1 MQLFDIL
8 SLNLL
13 DICPSLDE
21 LTVANI
27 NVGNIFLLQANGL
40 MVCISP
46 RCIKWLLQGVY
57 SLGGG
62 DRKSVV

>member
-1 MQLFDIL
+1 MQHFDVL

-27 NVGNIFLLQANGL
+27 NVDNVFLL
-40 MVCISP
+40 
-46 RCIKWLLQGVY
+46 
-57 SLGGG
+57 
-62 DRKSVV
+62 

>member
-1 MQLFDIL
+1 MQLFDVL

-13 DICPSLDE
+13 DICQSLDE

-40 MVCISP
+40 MVMHNS
-46 RCIKWLLQGVY
+46 KVY
-57 SLGGG
+57 Q
-62 DRKSVV
+62 VVASGNL